1 MKIQLAFAAAASGFM
16 VTGLVVRL
24 VKLGLPIVVVRHGG
38 NIAWGAMLFCVLAAM
53 LVGGTGR
60 PGLVVA
66 SSLVGIGSELFRLV
80 HAPTLDAFRLTLTG
94 ALLIGR
100 IFSIWNMVDYEIGI
114 AAAALLAWP
123 LIMRHRH

>member
-16 VTGLVVRL
+16 ATGLVVRL
-24 VKLGLPIVVVRHGG
+24 VKLGLPIVVRHGG
-38 NIAWGAMLFCVLAAM
+38 NIAWGAMLFCVLAAT

-60 PGLVVA
+60 PGLVGA
-66 SSLVGIGSELFRLV
+66 SSLVTIGSELFRLV
-80 HAPTLDAFRLTLTG
+80 HAPALDAFRLTLTG

-100 IFSIWNMVDYEIGI
+100 SFSIWNMVDYEIGI